1 MSLTSYNGYPASKDP
16 KEIGIK
22 SYSVD
27 GTALRLR
34 CADSVG
40 PLLAAFAAEF
50 HKLIEPIDNGGL
62 DDWGYAFRMVR
73 GSTDRLSCHS
83 SGTAIDLN
91 ATKHALGKI
100 GTFPAEKV
108 PMIRALAKKYGLKW
122 GGDYINRKDEMH
134 FEIEVSATKAKE
146 LITKLGLQDAKQCSS
161 NSKCNGYRFSS

>member
-1 MSLTSYNGYPASKDP
+1 MLTSYNGYPASKDP
-16 KEIGIK
+16 AEIKIK
-22 SYSVD
+22 SYPVK
-27 GTALRLR
+27 GTDRKLR
-34 CADSVG
+34 CAESVG

-50 HKLIEPIDNGGL
+50 HELIEPIDEGTY

-91 ATKHALGKI
+91 ATRHALGKV

-122 GGDYINRKDEMH
+122 GGDFKSRADEMH
-134 FEIEVSATKAKE
+134 FEVEISLIKANE
-146 LITKLGLQDAKQCSS
+146 LITKLGLDNA
-161 NSKCNGYRFSS
+161 

>member
-1 MSLTSYNGYPASKDP
+1 MSLTSYNGYPASQDP
-16 KEIGIK
+16 NEIGIK
-22 SYSVD
+22 SYPVT
-27 GTALRLR
+27 GTDLRLR
-34 CADSVG
+34 CAESVG

-50 HKLIEPIDNGGL
+50 HNLIEPIDKGSL

-91 ATKHALGKI
+91 ATKHPLGKI

-122 GGDYINRKDEMH
+122 GGDFKSRADEMH
-134 FEIEVSATKAKE
+134 FEVNVTPVKAKE
-146 LITKLGLQDAKQCSS
+146 IITKLGLENAK
-161 NSKCNGYRFSS
+161 

>member
-16 KEIGIK
+16 NEIGIK

-34 CADSVG
+34 CASSVG

-50 HKLIEPIDNGGL
+50 HKLIEPIDGGIL

-91 ATKHALGKI
+91 ATKHPLGKYD
-100 GTFPAEKV
+100 TFPAEKV

-122 GGDYINRKDEMH
+122 GGDFKSRPDDMH
-134 FEIEVSATKAKE
+134 FEVTVTPLKAKE
-146 LITKLGLQDAKQCSS
+146 LMTKLGLENA
-161 NSKCNGYRFSS
+161 